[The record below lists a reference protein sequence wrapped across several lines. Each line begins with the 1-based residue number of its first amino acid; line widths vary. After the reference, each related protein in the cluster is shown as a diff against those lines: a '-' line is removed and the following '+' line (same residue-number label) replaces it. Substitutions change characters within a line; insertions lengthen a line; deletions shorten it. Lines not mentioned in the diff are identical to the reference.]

1 MTVKEFYEWCC
12 QNNVENYQVRTINED
27 GYLNYNV
34 KLGEL
39 QASDYSFIKI
49 GGTIEIDTRTKEIY
63 L

>member
-12 QNNVENYQVRTINED
+12 QNNIENYQVRTINED
-27 GYLNYNV
+27 GYLNYNI

-39 QASDYSFIKI
+39 QASDYNFIKI